1 MYSGRYGRE
10 MNVQWKVW
18 KRDESIGGRYG
29 REMNVQWKV
38 RKRHEC
44 TVEGMEER

>member
-29 REMNVQWKV
+29 REMKAL
-38 RKRHEC
+38 
-44 TVEGMEER
+44 VEGKEET